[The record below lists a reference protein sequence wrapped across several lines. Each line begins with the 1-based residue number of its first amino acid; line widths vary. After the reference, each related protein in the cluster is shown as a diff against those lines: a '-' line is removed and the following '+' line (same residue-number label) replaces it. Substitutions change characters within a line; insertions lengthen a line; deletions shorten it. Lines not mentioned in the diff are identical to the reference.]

1 VPPKA
6 KVDGGKKNGVGGK
19 KCVVSRSFLSMVDC

>member
-1 VPPKA
+1 MPPKV

-19 KCVVSRSFLSMVDC
+19 KCVVSQSFLLMVD